1 MPHIFK
7 ICLCFAFLMGPTLE
21 SWANEKFTAV
31 DLGRVNAT
39 APVYVLS
46 NTSAKATLI
55 LLPGGDADTG
65 KMVQGRPNSQNFL
78 VRSKDL
84 FQSEGF
90 NVVVMFR
97 PTDLTDLGP
106 EYRVSKQHVQEIRQ
120 VIRFAKNEF
129 NQPVWLV
136 GTSRGTVSATAT
148 AIESEDAE
156 LAGIVLSSSITARKN
171 QGVSS
176 QDIAK
181 IKVPVLV
188 IHHQND
194 ECKIC
199 NPEDAAQITKGLT
212 SSPISKFLGVS
223 GGFGPSGNPCEAKH
237 WHGFINYEK
246 ETVKL
251 ISNWIKNPSR

>member
-1 MPHIFK
+1 MSYILK
-7 ICLCFAFLMGPTLE
+7 TYLGLALLMGSSFQ
-21 SWANEKFTAV
+21 SWAFEKFTAV
-31 DLGRVNAT
+31 DLGRGNAT

-46 NTSAKATLI
+46 NISAKATLI
-55 LLPGGDADTG
+55 LLPGGNADTG
-65 KMVQGRPNSQNFL
+65 KIVQGRPNSQNFL
-78 VRSKDL
+78 NRSKDI

-97 PTDLTDLGP
+97 PTDLTDLDT

-120 VIRFAKNEF
+120 IIRFAKNEF

-136 GTSRGTVSATAT
+136 GTSRGTVSATAS
-148 AIESEDAE
+148 AVESGDAE
-156 LAGIVLSSSITARKN
+156 IAGVVLSSSITAKKN
-171 QGVSS
+171 QGLTTL
-176 QDIAK
+176 DISK

-188 IHHQND
+188 VHHQND
-194 ECKIC
+194 ECRIC

-212 SSPISKFLGVS
+212 NSPISKFVLVN
-223 GGFGPSGNPCEAKH
+223 GGYGPIGNPCEAKH

-251 ISNWIKNPSR
+251 ISSWIKNPTN

>member
-1 MPHIFK
+1 VSK
-7 ICLCFAFLMGPTLE
+7 ILKIYLGLAILMASSLE
-21 SWANEKFTAV
+21 SWAYEKFTAV
-31 DLGRVNAT
+31 DLGRGNAT
-39 APVYVLS
+39 APLYVLS
-46 NTSAKATLI
+46 NPSAKATLI
-55 LLPGGDADTG
+55 LLPGGNADTG
-65 KMVQGRPNSQNFL
+65 KIAEGKPNSQNFL
-78 VRSKDL
+78 ARSKDL

-97 PTDLTDLGP
+97 PTDLTDLET

-129 NQPVWLV
+129 NQPVWLI
-136 GTSRGTVSATAT
+136 GTSRGTVSATAS
-148 AIESEDAE
+148 AIQSGDAE
-156 LAGIVLSSSITARKN
+156 IAGLVLSSSVTTKKN

-176 QDIAK
+176 QDISK

-194 ECKIC
+194 ECRIC
-199 NPEDAAQITKGLT
+199 NPDDAAQITKGLT
-212 SSPISKFLGVS
+212 SSPISNFVLVS

-237 WHGFINYEK
+237 WHGFINYEN

-251 ISNWIKNPSR
+251 ISNWIKNPST